1 MKTLYPYLLAAMV
14 LMSACRKTRYY
25 SRSQIVPNMLTP
37 VDANKNVAYAASF
50 TLAWNEM
57 RQQVGAPINNK
68 AKAVKW
74 MNDSPVSGDI
84 LGPKE
89 YKRDV
94 RIKGEEISILVNFQ
108 RELGFDVPMQPLKEP
123 FTFNGKPVKAFGMVD
138 YDPEII
144 GIAHLIFYRDEDHFV
159 ISLDSKDK
167 SSDMI
172 LAKGFNKGAQLHVIL
187 QQIQGAIR
195 KGTKIKDFAS
205 LKIPILKF
213 QEEEHFKELEGID
226 FKAKGKPY
234 RVKTAR
240 QKTFFTLDQE
250 GAKIVDAADLVV
262 DTMAALVDGEEVMRP
277 PNLVFDKPFVVVLQ
291 KKKSLFPY
299 FILKVENEEIMD
311 TNKDN

>member
-57 RQQVGAPINNK
+57 RQEVGAPINNK

-89 YKRDV
+89 FKRDV
-94 RIKGEEISILVNFQ
+94 RIKGEEITVLVNFQ
-108 RELGFDVPMQPLKEP
+108 RELGFDVPMQPLKEA
-123 FTFNGKPVKAFGMVD
+123 FSFNGKPVKAFGMVD
-138 YDPEII
+138 YDPEIVAE
-144 GIAHLIFYRDEDHFV
+144 AHLAYYRDEDHFV
-159 ISLDSKDK
+159 MILDSKDK
-167 SSDMI
+167 SSHIIM
-172 LAKGFNKGAQLHVIL
+172 AKGFNKGAQLHVIL

-195 KGTKIKDFAS
+195 KGTNIKEYAS
-205 LKIPILKF
+205 LKIPVLKF
-213 QEEEHFKELEGID
+213 QEEEHFKELEGIE

-234 RVKTAR
+234 KIKTAR
-240 QKTFFTLDQE
+240 QKTFFTLEQE
-250 GAKIVDAADLVV
+250 GAIIMDSAELVV
-262 DTMAALVDGEEVMRP
+262 DTMAALTEMEVMRP
-277 PNLVFDKPFVVVLQ
+277 PNLAFDKPFVLMLQ
-291 KKKSLFPY
+291 KKKSMFPY
-299 FILKVENEEIMD
+299 FMLKVENEEVMD
-311 TNKDN
+311 TNH

>member
-14 LMSACRKTRYY
+14 LMIACKKTRYY

-37 VDANKNVAYAASF
+37 VDASKNVAFSASF
-50 TLAWNEM
+50 TLTWNEM
-57 RQQVGAPINNK
+57 KKQIGAPINNK

-89 YKRDV
+89 FKRDV
-94 RIKGEEISILVNFQ
+94 KMDGGNITILVNFQ
-108 RELGFDVPMQPLKEP
+108 KELGFDVPMQPLKDP
-123 FTFNGKPVKAFGMVD
+123 FDFNGKAVKAFGMED

-144 GIAHLIFYRDEDHFV
+144 GQSHLIYYRDEDHFV
-159 ISLDSKDK
+159 MSLDSKDK
-167 SSDMI
+167 SSDII

-195 KGTKIKDFAS
+195 KGTKIKEFAS
-205 LKIPILKF
+205 LKIPVLKF

-226 FKAKGKPY
+226 FKAKGNAY
-234 RVKTAR
+234 NIKTAR

-250 GAKIVDAADLVV
+250 GAKIVDSAASEVV
-262 DTMAALVDGEEVMRP
+262 VAAALDSGEVMRP
-277 PNLVFDKPFVVVLQ
+277 PNLIFNKPFVVMLQ
-291 KKKSLFPY
+291 KKKSNFPY
-299 FILKVENEEIMD
+299 FMLKVENDEIMD
-311 TNKDN
+311 SNKGE

>member
-37 VDANKNVAYAASF
+37 IDANKNVAFAASF

-57 RQQVGAPINNK
+57 KQQVGAPINNK

-89 YKRDV
+89 FKRDV
-94 RIKGEEISILVNFQ
+94 RIKGAEITMLVNFQ

-123 FTFNGKPVKAFGMVD
+123 FTFNGKAVKAFGMVD
-138 YDPEII
+138 YDPEIV
-144 GIAHLIFYRDEDHFV
+144 AETHLVYYRDEDHFV
-159 ISLDSKDK
+159 MSLDSKDK
-167 SSDMI
+167 SSDII

-195 KGTKIKDFAS
+195 KGTNIKAYAS
-205 LKIPILKF
+205 LKIPVLKF

-234 RVKTAR
+234 KIMTAR
-240 QKTFFTLDQE
+240 QKTLFTLDQE
-250 GAKIVDAADLVV
+250 GARVV
-262 DTMAALVDGEEVMRP
+262 DSAIIEAVSTDSVEVMRP
-277 PNLVFDKPFVVVLQ
+277 PNLVFDKPFVVLLQ
-291 KKKSLFPY
+291 KKKSPFPY
-299 FILKVENEEIMD
+299 FMLKVENDEIMD
-311 TNKDN
+311 ANRE